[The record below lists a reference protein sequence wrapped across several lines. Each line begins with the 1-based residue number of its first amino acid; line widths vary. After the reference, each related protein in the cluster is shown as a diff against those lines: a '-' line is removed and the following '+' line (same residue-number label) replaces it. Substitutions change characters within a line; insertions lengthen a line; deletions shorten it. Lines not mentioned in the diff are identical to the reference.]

1 MIVIPARN
9 EAPRVGAVVRAAKST
24 FPGIPVIV
32 VVNGCTDSTAA
43 VAAEAGA
50 EVLHSEP
57 GYGQALLTAYRHAA
71 GIRGL
76 PWLIQM
82 DADGQ
87 HPVSAIPRMI
97 EALQDADVVVG
108 SRLVDGGS
116 SVGWSRR
123 RRWTI
128 RLMSTAT
135 RWISGLNIEDVTSG
149 FQAFRPDVVSVLA
162 QEFDPELTDANV
174 LVRLDR
180 MGFCIREIGVP
191 MEKREGG
198 ESMHG
203 GVRSAIFAGKTL
215 MAVSQEI
222 RS

>member
-1 MIVIPARN
+1 MAACPGVP
-9 EAPRVGAVVRAAKST
+9 VV
-24 FPGIPVIV
+24 V
-32 VVNGCTDSTAA
+32 VVNGCTDSTAE
-43 VAAEAGA
+43 VAAAAGA

-57 GYGQALLTAYRHAA
+57 GYGRALLAAYRHAA
-71 GIRGL
+71 RIHDL
-76 PWLIQM
+76 PWLIQL

-87 HPVSAIPRMI
+87 HPVSAIPRLI
-97 EALQDADVVVG
+97 DALQDADVVVG

-116 SVGWSRR
+116 SEGWSRR

-128 RLMSTAT
+128 RLLSTAT
-135 RWISGLNIEDVTSG
+135 RWMSGLSIEDVTSG
-149 FQAFRPDVVSVLA
+149 FQAFRPDVVSMLA
-162 QEFDPELTDANV
+162 EEFDPELTDANV
-174 LVRLDR
+174 LVRMDR
-180 MGFCIREIGVP
+180 RGFCIREIGVP
-191 MEKREGG
+191 MEQRQGG